1 MSAGRRVTGWWEL
14 ISTPV
19 NGESGLDP
27 VLVGR
32 ERVLKSLSKF
42 KAKAG
47 CTFSTPGT
55 LWPTQHRRTVLIC
68 RVRRGKNL
76 PSSQHRSTTMSTPDQ
91 TSLLKL
97 PREQLKQLCK
107 ERGHTGYS
115 KCTKPQLVALLGSD
129 TPSKF
134 DSSTMTTVV
143 PPKQGTSSSA
153 SASKKRPEPG
163 PSGTGE
169 LVSKKQRRLNAIPPS
184 SNPSTQSSMISVPPK
199 AKRKSRLAQKILH
212 DSPVSPVPTT
222 PAAVPPLDQRP
233 TFPPVSRLLPPPT
246 ADHSL
251 SLPQPPELRS
261 QSQTT
266 LDSQPHTRVVEK
278 QEIGTS
284 FPATSSFQ
292 QQAGGDGR
300 TRRFR
305 KFLDPRN
312 SVTSSNLAPCGP
324 PDILHSIN
332 LPSTSNVSVEPLP
345 APYLDFLV
353 LPVPV
358 LGLIGMPP
366 SISDRKNVRSW
377 SIILSGIPNTERR
390 TCILV
395 SRMFRYA
402 GKSPLQLPSR
412 VSHLHDPIVYLSA
425 SVILISKFPGK
436 RLDDVTRT
444 YSPSMFNL
452 WPYLRARETELAE
465 QRSLYLRSFLHRFY
479 ETFEPIDRRLW
490 ASPDN
495 PKQYAVA
502 VR

>member
-1 MSAGRRVTGWWEL
+1 
-14 ISTPV
+14 
-19 NGESGLDP
+19 
-27 VLVGR
+27 
-32 ERVLKSLSKF
+32 
-42 KAKAG
+42 
-47 CTFSTPGT
+47 
-55 LWPTQHRRTVLIC
+55 
-68 RVRRGKNL
+68 
-76 PSSQHRSTTMSTPDQ
+76 MSTPDQ
-91 TSLLKL
+91 TGLLKL

-143 PPKQGTSSSA
+143 PPKKGTSSSA

-163 PSGTGE
+163 PSGNGE
-169 LVSKKQRRLNAIPPS
+169 LVSKKQRRLNTIPPS
-184 SNPSTQSSMISVPPK
+184 SNPSTQSSMTSVPPK
-199 AKRKSRLAQKILH
+199 AKRKSRLAQKLPILH
-212 DSPVSPVPTT
+212 DSLVSPAPTT

-233 TFPPVSRLLPPPT
+233 TLPPVSRLPPPP
-246 ADHSL
+246 AVDYSL
-251 SLPQPPELRS
+251 SLPQPPVLRS
-261 QSQTT
+261 QSRTT

-278 QEIGTS
+278 QEIGTL

-292 QQAGGDGR
+292 QPAGANGR
-300 TRRFR
+300 AQRFR

-312 SVTSSNLAPCGP
+312 GVTSSNLAHCGP
-324 PDILHSIN
+324 PNSLRSID

-358 LGLIGMPP
+358 LGPIGMPP
-366 SISDRKNVRSW
+366 SISNRKNVRSW
-377 SIILSGIPNTERR
+377 SIILSGIPDTERR

-402 GKSPLQLPSR
+402 GKSPLHLPSR
-412 VSHLHDPIVYLSA
+412 VSYLYAPIVYLSA

-465 QRSLYLRSFLHRFY
+465 QRSRYLRSFLHRFY
-479 ETFEPIDRRLW
+479 KTFEPIDRRLW